1 MQNEKMRKI
10 NNKKQRQHIKNAH
23 TESGGKK
30 PIKKKK
36 EEHTKC
42 WNGIKATWLHFH
54 GWCNIIR
61 FK

>member
-42 WNGIKATWLHFH
+42 
-54 GWCNIIR
+54 
-61 FK
+61 